1 MAALIQDERKFAL
14 TRWTNLS
21 RAYHTATADIV
32 DQRCHLQTYGVLSR
46 NIFLICMFHYLPK
59 ERNVLLENKFQPLH
73 SLERRNLWR
82 ALTEAIFQASKFFQT
97 KSLSAKKRMDVV
109 VKADPKSPPKS
120 LPFICS
126 LLQKSGWVDASLM
139 LWSSAW
145 NILSSCL
152 VLALA
157 WLCGVAIHPLS
168 NHLF

>member
-1 MAALIQDERKFAL
+1 MRESSLWPDELTYCVLIIQPILWTSAAIYKLMESCLVTFFNLHVSLFTKGKKRPFRKQIPTPPLSWETEFMEGSYWSNFFRRL
-14 TRWTNLS
+14 NL
-21 RAYHTATADIV
+21 
-32 DQRCHLQTYGVLSR
+32 
-46 NIFLICMFHYLPK
+46 
-59 ERNVLLENKFQPLH
+59 
-73 SLERRNLWR
+73 
-82 ALTEAIFQASKFFQT
+82 FQT

-152 VLALA
+152 VLA
-157 WLCGVAIHPLS
+157 WHDCVEWKFILCHTTYFSCEI
-168 NHLF
+168 